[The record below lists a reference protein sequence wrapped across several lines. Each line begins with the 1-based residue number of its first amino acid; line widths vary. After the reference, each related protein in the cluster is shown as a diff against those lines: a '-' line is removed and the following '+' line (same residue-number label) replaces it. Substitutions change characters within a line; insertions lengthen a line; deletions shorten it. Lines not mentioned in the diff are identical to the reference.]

1 MPNLAASPVVLTS
14 GGINS
19 NTLTTS
25 SFTPND
31 GEVIVVKVATSD
43 SVITMGA
50 PTGGSLSFG
59 PAKVSMAPGGFRGT
73 TAIYA
78 VKVGTSPG
86 SMTLSSTPTGA
97 SEHSMA
103 VERWL
108 NADLAGTP
116 VVGSSQ
122 GSSGAANGSLST
134 TALASVVSWSASEV
148 QSTDPATRA
157 YLSSAIEDGID
168 DAHGSA
174 NGVHYYGY
182 QTAPTAGSQ
191 AFGLSAPT
199 PMQYVIAGIEILDI
213 PITWTFGYDVM
224 IG

>member
-14 GGINS
+14 GGANS

-25 SFTPND
+25 SFTPAD
-31 GEVIVVKVATSD
+31 GEVIVVKLATSD
-43 SVITMGA
+43 GTLIMGA

-59 PAKVSMAPGGFRGT
+59 SPKVFKTPGGFAGSC
-73 TAIYA
+73 AIYA

-86 SMTLSSTPTGA
+86 SMTLASTPTGVI
-97 SEHSMA
+97 EHSMC
-103 VERWL
+103 VERWI

-116 VVGSSQ
+116 ATGSAQ
-122 GSSGAANGSLST
+122 GFSGAPNSSLTST
-134 TALASVVSWSASEV
+134 GTASVVSWVASDV
-148 QSTDPATRA
+148 QSTDPASRA

-168 DAHGSA
+168 DSHGSA
-174 NGVHYYGY
+174 NGVHYYAW

-199 PMQYVIAGIEILDI
+199 PTQYVIAGIEIIDV
-213 PITWTFGYDVM
+213 PVTWTFGYDVT